1 MPARA
6 LERTV
11 FTMAKE
17 RIQKLLSDAGVAS
30 RRQAEELVLQGR
42 VTVNRIVVRSLPC
55 FVEADTDEVRVDGEK
70 VRLKASREQYILM
83 NKPAGVAC
91 AFRAAHRPGPARQQ
105 EDDRPSI
112 YDMLPPSRP
121 PLHCTTPL
129 NTSDAGLVFLTSD
142 GQLAQELRHPRYRL
156 EKTYHV
162 EVEGAVSP
170 AALSALQKGVKF
182 GRWRTES
189 AEVKVLRRETDRT
202 FLEVRIAEAKSGE
215 LRRILTLAGK
225 KPQRLRRTGIG
236 LLSERGIKVGTWRRL
251 THGEMDALRK
261 AIWRR

>member
-1 MPARA
+1 
-6 LERTV
+6 
-11 FTMAKE
+11 MAKE

-42 VTVNRIVVRSLPC
+42 VTVNRLVVRALPC
-55 FVEADTDEVRVDGEK
+55 FVDPEADEVRVDGEA
-70 VRLKASREQYILM
+70 VRLRASRQQYILL
-83 NKPAGVAC
+83 NKPAGVSC
-91 AFRAAHRPGPARQQ
+91 AFRAAHGRQGPHAA
-105 EDDRPSI
+105 EDDRPSV

-129 NTSDAGLVFLTSD
+129 NTSDAGLVFLTGD

-170 AALSALQKGVKF
+170 AALEALKKGVKF
-182 GRWRTES
+182 GRWRTEA
-189 AEVKVLRRETDRT
+189 AEVKVLRREPDRT

-215 LRRILTLAGK
+215 LRRILALAGQ
-225 KPQRLRRTGIG
+225 KPRRLRRIAIG
-236 LLSERGIKVGTWRRL
+236 PLGERGVKVGTWRRL
-251 THGEMDALRK
+251 SHGEVDALRK